1 MGDRDGRTMIYGAN
15 TNAGRRHCGSH
26 QASNDFWPLFVP
38 IKRNGWACGRGFESH
53 AGARGSVFGTSP
65 RVACR
70 LQAHLAAASAADA
83 DDDFGTPLAGRNPTP
98 RAGSATHEAYF
109 RRPDQ
114 GSLSERAP

>member
-1 MGDRDGRTMIYGAN
+1 MGNRDGRAMTYPGKHEYRATSLRIVPGLKRFLAAFHAY
-15 TNAGRRHCGSH
+15 
-26 QASNDFWPLFVP
+26 QAQWMGLRPAAWKPRS
-38 IKRNGWACGRGFESH
+38 
-53 AGARGSVFGTSP
+53 ARGGVFGTSP